1 MFHFQSWNKH
11 MKKARLSTSTSFIL
25 VVKTLFTH
33 CRKKKCFHFTEA
45 ANNIFNQFV
54 FIYFFYIFVC
64 VCMWGGLSCTTGV
77 LWVMTTH
84 LTCDRVHCFSVTGS
98 ITWTLWGGRW
108 KSTCGAASK
117 VHICASCSGST
128 QSSPRVEHPTYVS
141 NTAGLIVNKSQLRK
155 TKCSHVT
162 HNKSVFFSPRFKW
175 YVHSSR
181 ETQEGY

>member
-1 MFHFQSWNKH
+1 
-11 MKKARLSTSTSFIL
+11 
-25 VVKTLFTH
+25 
-33 CRKKKCFHFTEA
+33 
-45 ANNIFNQFV
+45 
-54 FIYFFYIFVC
+54 
-64 VCMWGGLSCTTGV
+64 MWGGLSCTTGV

-162 HNKSVFFSPRFKW
+162 HNKSVFFLHDSNDMCTPAERHRKDIKSLGALCSSVRWAVKSSVTWFGSPPGKAAQMGQIWRGDRKKTTHTHT
-175 YVHSSR
+175 VILMTTKHCLNN
-181 ETQEGY
+181 EKV